1 VWAGFVAS
9 EVYFDS
15 TLVAGSQDLVTE
27 LVARPGIEAFQVAPG
42 DDRSMNGDR
51 VTPLP
56 PGQP

>member
-1 VWAGFVAS
+1 MAS